1 MEEEEENLIVKGMVV
16 KLCCLFEIKCYIRKK
31 SYFFDIYVFDNLIVI
46 LCVYRV
52 FSVGFWIRISD
63 GGGG

>member
-16 KLCCLFEIKCYIRKK
+16 KLCCLFEIKCYKKK

-52 FSVGFWIRISD
+52 FSVGF
-63 GGGG
+63 

>member
-16 KLCCLFEIKCYIRKK
+16 KLCCLFEIKCYMYIRKK

-52 FSVGFWIRISD
+52 FSVGF
-63 GGGG
+63 

>member
-46 LCVYRV
+46 LCVCRV
-52 FSVGFWIRISD
+52 FSVGF
-63 GGGG
+63 

>member
-16 KLCCLFEIKCYIRKK
+16 KLCCLFEIECYIRKK

-52 FSVGFWIRISD
+52 FSVGF
-63 GGGG
+63 

>member
-1 MEEEEENLIVKGMVV
+1 M
-16 KLCCLFEIKCYIRKK
+16 LFVRNIKCYIRKK

>member
-16 KLCCLFEIKCYIRKK
+16 KL
-31 SYFFDIYVFDNLIVI
+31 YFFDIYVFDNLIVI

-52 FSVGFWIRISD
+52 FSVGF
-63 GGGG
+63 